1 MLRIIVK
8 IDDFEAYKNILK
20 ILKGVGEKTAEGF
33 IIELNKKCHL
43 IEKNNGLEN

>member
-20 ILKGVGEKTAEGF
+20 ILKGVGDKTASQFVED
-33 IIELNKKCHL
+33 LNKNFNRIHKD
-43 IEKNNGLEN
+43 N

>member
-20 ILKGVGEKTAEGF
+20 ILKGVGEKTATQF
-33 IIELNKKCHL
+33 VDELTQNFNRIHK
-43 IEKNNGLEN
+43 ENFKE